1 MLTFSV
7 FAHKYSSGANLVQ
20 EFKIIFFLV
29 KFNTKTNSDMPKSMV
44 VSILSALD
52 WKQLPFLSK
61 FCPKNFFK
69 FKLKIGT
76 YTNSNMKNSLV
87 ISFFVFSTGT
97 NFFLEICYKNQNCFL
112 ELKFRTQINLN
123 MQKSMIIFLLSFF
136 IGKRVSLF
144 VNLV

>member
-1 MLTFSV
+1 MMLTFSV

-29 KFNTKTNSDMPKSMV
+29 KFDTKTNSDMPKSMV

-52 WKQLPFLSK
+52 WKYLPFLSK
-61 FCPKNFFK
+61 FCPKKFFK

-97 NFFLEICYKNQNCFL
+97 NFFF
-112 ELKFRTQINLN
+112 LKFVTKI
-123 MQKSMIIFLLSFF
+123 KI
-136 IGKRVSLF
+136 VSWS
-144 VNLV
+144 